1 MKKQGWIWALAA
13 FFAVALGQGFP
24 KLHLNV
30 VGTWGH
36 LTMFKAYEKPFWE
49 KTIPEKTGGQIT
61 TEVRPFNEMGLK
73 GAEIFRLLGKGLFDV
88 GSTVLDYVASDA
100 TEVEGLDLAGLAM
113 DIQTARKEAEAYK
126 PFLDE
131 VVQKKFGIKALAV
144 YPYPAQVLF
153 CNAPITSLADLKGK
167 KVRTSGRSLAEF
179 VEALGATGVTMP
191 FSEVPQALQRKV
203 VDCAI
208 TGTSSGYNAKWYEVV
223 THVYPLPLGWDPV
236 MAAMNLKRWNSL
248 DEKTQAFLLK
258 EAAGLED
265 AIWKASERETQE
277 GLNCLTGQGDCS
289 LGQPANLTLVPV
301 SESDRALV
309 QRILVET
316 VVPKWAARCGPDCA
330 ERWNETIGRVVGIE
344 APVK

>member
-1 MKKQGWIWALAA
+1 MKRYGWIWAAAA

-36 LTMFKAYEKPFWE
+36 LTMFKGYEKPFWE

-73 GAEIFRLLGKGLFDV
+73 GGEIFRLLGKGLFDV

-236 MAAMNLKRWNSL
+236 MAAMNKKRWDGL
-248 DEKTQAFLLK
+248 DQKTQAFLLE
-258 EAAGLED
+258 EAAKLED

-289 LGQPANLTLVPV
+289 LGQPASLTLVPV

-309 QRILVET
+309 QKILVET

-330 ERWNETIGRVVGIE
+330 ERWNQTIGRVVGIR